1 MCGIKSPHDNKMKK
15 DINLLQQ
22 IKPELSDLL
31 HKRGW
36 TDAQFEQLWSDMLA
50 FASYSFNKCFTGDTV
65 LYGATITIESMYERY
80 IDTPRPLNLVADSM
94 FDDGTIRHN
103 QIVDINYRG
112 IRPVYRLITA
122 TGAQIDAT
130 LNHKFPTPEGEK
142 WLCDLYPGDPVYVA
156 DGDRVKIDSVKVVS
170 FLCYNKVYDIEMADP
185 AHNFIT
191 DSGLVTSNSHSQAYA
206 IIGFLTAKQK
216 AYHPAEFFAGL
227 CNSYLGQSSYVKDDA
242 DEIISDMLRMGV
254 KLAPFDFRQDHRRCW
269 VNSAGQLEYAIPL
282 IRDCSDGVAQYLY
295 EIRDNQYDKFWKL
308 VFDVNN
314 SCINQSQIEILIQ
327 LGFFNEFG
335 PGRKLWQIFAVCQ
348 FLKFGAAKKIAKD
361 KIDAGQFLYPIVE
374 RHSKGVNDKGVE
386 LKGFQITD
394 MEAILNEAEESIMT
408 SECEDF
414 SFQERIKAQQHY
426 LGFISMNTGKEEDRR
441 YVYVKAVRPA
451 FAKKTGRQFGT
462 HVITRS
468 IGSGKESLLT
478 IMSKDWKDEVV
489 AGDILYLDHW
499 TRTDRGYFN
508 LDKYRVVL

>member
-1 MCGIKSPHDNKMKK
+1 LEYALSRTKTYEKGIPTKEDEIVS
-15 DINLLQQ
+15 
-22 IKPELSDLL
+22 
-31 HKRGW
+31 
-36 TDAQFEQLWSDMLA
+36 
-50 FASYSFNKCFTGDTV
+50 
-65 LYGATITIESMYERY
+65 IEY
-80 IDTPRPLNLVADSM
+80 A
-94 FDDGTIRHN
+94 
-103 QIVDINYRG
+103 G
-112 IRPVYRLITA
+112 IE
-122 TGAQIDAT
+122 D
-130 LNHKFPTPEGEK
+130 
-142 WLCDLYPGDPVYVA
+142 
-156 DGDRVKIDSVKVVS
+156 
-170 FLCYNKVYDIEMADP
+170 VYDIEMADP

-254 KLAPFDFRQDHRRCW
+254 KLAPFNFRRDHRRCW
-269 VNSAGQLEYAIPL
+269 VNSDGQLEYAVPL

-295 EIRDNQYDKFWKL
+295 NIRDNQYDKFWKL
-308 VFDVNN
+308 VFDLNS
-314 SCINQSQIEILIQ
+314 SCINQSQTEILIQ

-348 FLKFGAAKKIAKD
+348 FLKFGAAKKISKEKLD
-361 KIDAGQFLYPIVE
+361 TGQFLYPIVE
-374 RHSKGVNDKGVE
+374 RNAKGVNDKGVE

-394 MEAILNEAEESIMT
+394 MESILNEAEESIMA

-414 SFQERIKAQQHY
+414 SFQEMIKAQQHY

-478 IMSKDWKDEVV
+478 IMSRDWKDEVV